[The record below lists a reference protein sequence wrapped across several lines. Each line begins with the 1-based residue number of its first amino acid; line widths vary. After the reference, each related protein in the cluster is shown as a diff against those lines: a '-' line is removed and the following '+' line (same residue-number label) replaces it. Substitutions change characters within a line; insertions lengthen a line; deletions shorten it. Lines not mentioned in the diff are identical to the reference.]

1 MLICQVIAGIL
12 GSHNEIESWVTI
24 GPFPKYTRI
33 SYTYIHNPVTQSYTY
48 IHNPVTQSYTY
59 ITILLHNHIPIYLY
73 TPINSAYDSA
83 ETPRSSTV
91 ELLDLVLEL
100 DCVETECMIFRDA
113 NGKS

>member
-59 ITILLHNHIPIYLY
+59 IHNPVTQSHTYISVY
-73 TPINSAYDSA
+73 TYKQC
-83 ETPRSSTV
+83 
-91 ELLDLVLEL
+91 L
-100 DCVETECMIFRDA
+100 
-113 NGKS
+113 